1 MGNYFSNKC
10 CMCKTNKATYHK
22 TITYEIPECVCN
34 YIIIAKIK
42 PVHFNDKLIFY
53 NRCTC
58 DRSIKIAEYNQKIL
72 SDYRNIL
79 EFLKKMP
86 STNTYDRDFIT
97 DIKIN
102 DVSYNFY
109 ACDECIKYREIA
121 LEYLHRI

>member
-1 MGNYFSNKC
+1 
-10 CMCKTNKATYHK
+10 MCKTNKATYHK